1 MCAVENELFTS
12 IPVVFASFAKNLPE
26 IIIACINI
34 GIK

>member
-1 MCAVENELFTS
+1 MCEMEKELFTS

-34 GIK
+34 GTK